1 MREPGISFGSERFYI
16 SLNKSPGGQIKCKI
30 GCVQSLLACW
40 MTNSMLDT
48 ADKLESRSLAHCP
61 DGAKLRWA
69 LMSSHDD
76 LSTFAESSK
85 WGQSWGQTGL
95 VARPPSSSA
104 SSGSSAKKAANV
116 FVRRQA
122 TKAAQLCFWGN
133 CPSMWLLSQP
143 KLMRSQ
149 SNASLNSNLLSG
161 TPEGAMLLDWPHI
174 NLRLLYG
181 NKILS
186 L

>member
-30 GCVQSLLACW
+30 ECVQSLLACW

-85 WGQSWGQTGL
+85 WGQS
-95 VARPPSSSA
+95 
-104 SSGSSAKKAANV
+104 
-116 FVRRQA
+116 
-122 TKAAQLCFWGN
+122 
-133 CPSMWLLSQP
+133 
-143 KLMRSQ
+143 
-149 SNASLNSNLLSG
+149 
-161 TPEGAMLLDWPHI
+161 
-174 NLRLLYG
+174 
-181 NKILS
+181 
-186 L
+186 